1 MKGDVLESIGFFCS
15 EEERLMTATNR
26 RVAAVDSCSLH
37 AGFDF
42 GFPHTSKH
50 TLTSP
55 LLSSRE
61 SKRKRKERGGV
72 GSRSGSHHFSQIS
85 EWRGTEMK
93 TSKAREEDTG
103 AGRPA

>member
-1 MKGDVLESIGFFCS
+1 V
-15 EEERLMTATNR
+15 TATNR

-61 SKRKRKERGGV
+61 SKRKGKEKKGEGLEV
-72 GSRSGSHHFSQIS
+72 VPGPTTSVKYQSG
-85 EWRGTEMK
+85 EG
-93 TSKAREEDTG
+93 
-103 AGRPA
+103 